1 MRYDND
7 PLRDFC
13 LRLAHLRQ
21 ELNTRREENRQLT
34 EEGYDRIILEAGCTF
49 LTSGQHLAP
58 RRQTRQLEGCGP
70 LGPRHPAP
78 ALFVL
83 ACDLQ
88 VGGLGGRGRCALVT
102 SVASTV
108 GLFADT
114 LAMLLDSWMVEHGE
128 VDPMQPWRLLCAQ
141 LARRVPERQHAH
153 WSLRVGGRRSPG
165 HPWEEAQRL
174 ARANGPTSTC
184 DLDIPATFRAAGIA

>member
-13 LRLAHLRQ
+13 LRLANLRQ
-21 ELNTRREENRQLT
+21 QLNTRREPDRQLT
-34 EEGYDRIILEAGCTF
+34 EEGYDRVILEAGCTF
-49 LTSGQHLAP
+49 LTSGQHLTP
-58 RRQTRQLEGCGP
+58 RRQTRQLEGCGM

-88 VGGLGGRGRCALVT
+88 IDGLGGRGRCALVI

-114 LAMLLDSWMVEHGE
+114 LHPARPPRARAPARALDAARRW
-128 VDPMQPWRLLCAQ
+128 PA
-141 LARRVPERQHAH
+141 LARPP
-153 WSLRVGGRRSPG
+153 VGGGPAPRPRQRPDLYLRPRHRR
-165 HPWEEAQRL
+165 
-174 ARANGPTSTC
+174 
-184 DLDIPATFRAAGIA
+184 DLQGGRHHLTRRTA